1 MSLDDHCI
9 SIASLGVQAMLYEV
23 SCFPSPGLVSCT
35 SQGAHQ
41 DMDYFTFLDS
51 ATVLFHPLTRC
62 VEAGFSP
69 RAPQEIFEEI
79 RGIGRAG
86 EQLMLQKTS
95 GVNTHKGMLFLLGVC
110 CAAAGK
116 VLYSGAE
123 FSAFPGIIKAMTQGL
138 VQRELGSLH
147 WNSLSEEKALTHGER
162 LYLEYNLEG
171 IRGEIERGIPLVF
184 EYALDFYRAHE
195 SLSKNQRLV
204 HTLIAIMQYSEDSNI
219 LHRHTLETLSEV
231 QKRAKEIISLGG
243 VETQQGLQAIEAMD
257 EDFVRRKISPGGSAD
272 LLGITVFLDLLE
284 SYIDNAY
291 ANSSSLNSFLK
302 Y

>member
-123 FSAFPGIIKAMTQGL
+123 FSALPGIIKAMTQGL
-138 VQRELGSLH
+138 VERELGPLRMIVKR
-147 WNSLSEEKALTHGER
+147 NENKDLDFLSEEKALTHGER

-171 IRGEIERGIPLVF
+171 IRGEVERGLPLVF

-195 SLSKNQRLV
+195 SMSKNQRLI

-219 LHRHTLETLSEV
+219 LHRHPLETLREV

-243 VETQQGLQAIEAMD
+243 VETPQGLHAIEAMD
-257 EDFVRRKISPGGSAD
+257 EDFIRRKISP
-272 LLGITVFLDLLE
+272 
-284 SYIDNAY
+284 
-291 ANSSSLNSFLK
+291 
-302 Y
+302 